1 MPRRLCYGPRRH
13 YIFEL
18 FVRLCVRSCRL
29 AGSFSDRLTHF
40 VCTNNAAFAKGN
52 TDTTHHYSWLSWT
65 HSTVAG
71 NTQRNVFYKRN
82 TDCSPSCLNY
92 LLLEQRDFVT
102 KLRRAQTNTNL
113 IELELNDSETPVFR
127 TVYPISVASSYS
139 FTIFLCFMSNLYL
152 YFYCNCVNPAC
163 IAATLNK
170 RFRFWFWYRNWRV
183 AF

>member
-1 MPRRLCYGPRRH
+1 MLRATEALYFWAVRPSVRAFVQAGRVILRPANTFRLHKQRSVRKGKYRYHTSLFLAELGTLYSRR
-13 YIFEL
+13 E
-18 FVRLCVRSCRL
+18 
-29 AGSFSDRLTHF
+29 
-40 VCTNNAAFAKGN
+40 
-52 TDTTHHYSWLSWT
+52 
-65 HSTVAG
+65 HST
-71 NTQRNVFYKRN
+71 QRFYKRN

-127 TVYPISVASSYS
+127 TVYPISIASSYS